1 MTSSPIFERNRELA
15 EKINKEVKENPQHPY
30 AGKFVGIANGQV
42 VAVAD
47 SLDDI
52 GDRLEKIE
60 PDSTRTFVL
69 EVGADYSKTEFI
81 WGTR

>member
-1 MTSSPIFERNRELA
+1 MTSTPISERNRELA
-15 EKINKEVKENPQHPY
+15 EKINKEVKESPQHPY

-47 SLDDI
+47 NLDDI
-52 GDRLEKIE
+52 GDQLERIE
-60 PDSTRTFVL
+60 PDNTRTFVL
-69 EVGADYSKTEFI
+69 EVGADYSKTEYI